1 MRQTT
6 SINLKRMTIKDFGGR
21 VADVWAGLRP
31 VTRKMVV
38 GAMQRVGP
46 TNSFIP
52 TISQA
57 STSKTFFFDA
67 HADWE
72 LSRLLTALD
81 ERVLETEVR
90 SNVQKF
96 REIKR
101 MANACAEVLQ
111 EQTESAEV
119 FIQLATRAL
128 RRADFDRL
136 DKLAN
141 SLSERFSVGEMCEIV
156 RQSEHVAIRALA
168 LEALALS
175 PTIQLLPLLDD
186 PVYADIIRVT
196 LETQV
201 VEYNSEEAK
210 ILLED
215 LAMELYL

>member
-1 MRQTT
+1 
-6 SINLKRMTIKDFGGR
+6 MTIKDFGGR
-21 VADVWAGLRP
+21 VADVWAGMRP

-38 GAMQRVGP
+38 GAMQAVGQA
-46 TNSFIP
+46 NSYAPIV
-52 TISQA
+52 SQ
-57 STSKTFFFDA
+57 SNSSKKFFFDA

-81 ERVLETEVR
+81 ERVLESEVH

-111 EQTESAEV
+111 AQTASAEV

-128 RRADFDRL
+128 RRADFARL
-136 DKLAN
+136 DKLAD

-156 RQSEHVAIRALA
+156 RQSEQVAIRALA
-168 LEALALS
+168 LEALALT

-186 PVYADIIRVT
+186 PVYGDIIRVT

-210 ILLED
+210 GLLEE
-215 LAMELYL
+215 LVMEQYL